1 MKGHRRNNQRGGVL
15 LEFALG
21 SLILVP
27 MLLGTFSFGLAMRDY
42 HTLQT
47 NVRNA
52 ARFASL
58 QDYDSL
64 TGTPSPRYLQRVRNM
79 AVYGNP
85 GGSGSPA
92 TSNLSASNIGVHV
105 EMRAGVPYQVTVSVT
120 DYLLVNFFR
129 PITVNGKPSVTFPY
143 MGRFAPPT

>member
-1 MKGHRRNNQRGGVL
+1 MNMRRRSNQRGGALV
-15 LEFALG
+15 EFALA
-21 SLILVP
+21 SLVLVP
-27 MLLGTFSFGLAMRDY
+27 MLMGTFSFGLAMRDY
-42 HTLQT
+42 NTLQT

-64 TGTPSPRYLQRVRNM
+64 TGTPSSAYLQSVRNI

-92 TSNLSASNIGVHV
+92 TSKLSASNIAVQV

-120 DYLLVNFFR
+120 NYLLVNFFQ
-129 PITVNGKPSVTFPY
+129 PITVNGKPAVTFPY